1 MRRFPQVLR
10 NVRVARKEHWETN
23 AAIQAAITAGETVL
37 AGRGRLFVRASGT
50 EPLIRVMAEGP
61 EHQELESLVAKV
73 AETIL
78 QELG

>member
-1 MRRFPQVLR
+1 
-10 NVRVARKEHWETN
+10 
-23 AAIQAAITAGETVL
+23 
-37 AGRGRLFVRASGT
+37 
-50 EPLIRVMAEGP
+50 MAEGP